1 METAPDQA
9 GAFKLRDACAN
20 DAAAIQEIYAT
31 HVLTGLA
38 SFEEVPPDAAE
49 MARRMAVIQ
58 ARSLPYIVAE
68 CDGRIGGYA
77 YASPFRERSAYRYTV
92 EDSVY
97 IAKDALRRGL
107 GRALLSEVIAR
118 CTAAGYRQMI
128 AVIGDSANQGS
139 VGLHTHLGFETV
151 GTMPAVGFKFG
162 RWVDSVR
169 MQRSLGPGASTPPHD
184 DPGGST

>member
-1 METAPDQA
+1 METAPVQA
-9 GAFKLRDACAN
+9 GAFRLRDACAN
-20 DAAAIQEIYAT
+20 DAPAIQAIYAT

-49 MARRMAVIQ
+49 MAQRMAVIQ
-58 ARSLPYIVAE
+58 AHNLPYIVAE
-68 CDGRIGGYA
+68 SDGRIGGYA
-77 YASPFRERSAYRYTV
+77 YASPSRERSAYRYTV

-97 IAKDALRRGL
+97 IADDALRRGL
-107 GRALLSEVIAR
+107 GRALLSDVIKR

-169 MQRSLGPGASTPPHD
+169 MQRALGAGATAPPHD
-184 DPGGST
+184 SGGGSN

>member
-1 METAPDQA
+1 MKTAPDQA
-9 GAFKLRDACAN
+9 RAFELRDACAH
-20 DAAAIQEIYAT
+20 DASAIQAIYAT

-38 SFEEVPPDAAE
+38 SFEEVPPDAAV
-49 MARRMAVIQ
+49 MAQRMAVIQ

-68 CDGRIGGYA
+68 CDGQIGGYA

-97 IAKDALRRGL
+97 IANDALRQGL
-107 GRALLSEVIAR
+107 GRALLSEVIMR

-139 VGLHTHLGFETV
+139 VGLHTHLGFKTV

-169 MQRSLGPGASTPPHD
+169 MQRALGPGAATPPD
-184 DPGGST
+184 DGRGESD

>member
-1 METAPDQA
+1 MGTALDKA
-9 GAFKLRDACAN
+9 GAFKLRDARAD
-20 DAAAIQEIYAT
+20 DAPAVQAIYAT

-49 MARRMAVIQ
+49 MAQRMTVIQ
-58 ARSLPYIVAE
+58 AQGLPYIVAE
-68 CDGRIGGYA
+68 SDGWIGGYA
-77 YASPFRERSAYRYTV
+77 YASTFRERASYRYTV

-97 IAKDALRRGL
+97 IADDALRRGL
-107 GRALLSEVIAR
+107 GLSLLSEVIAR

-139 VGLHTHLGFETV
+139 IGLHAHLGFETV

-169 MQRSLGPGASTPPHD
+169 MQRALGIGATAPPD
-184 DPGGST
+184 DSGGEPN